1 MRDVFA
7 LKAERSLQRS
17 SLLTDDGGWET
28 LSHMTEICPDQ
39 APPPIPHPQPLP
51 HPPRFPSIRGR
62 FSRSLPVRSLPTRTV
77 TNEAGDVS
85 SPAVM

>member
-1 MRDVFA
+1 MFA

-39 APPPIPHPQPLP
+39 APPPIPHPPA
-51 HPPRFPSIRGR
+51 PP
-62 FSRSLPVRSLPTRTV
+62 T
-77 TNEAGDVS
+77 
-85 SPAVM
+85 PAVISLHPREVFSKFAHSLAANEDRHK